1 MFCNFGWPQIPASEW
16 RFFDLNITMPSLFAV
31 LDSAQYSTAR
41 NTLMYKS
48 LLFCQTYLECCLT
61 AMIYRCKNVRVKQ
74 QRCYW
79 AIMGVFWFWRRLTGS
94 SLRAGLSRRKCRT
107 QDQSTTY
114 DLTNQGHAY
123 KFKFKFKFKFKYFIA
138 SYTKQ
143 SVHRGCCNKVSHAHT
158 QGNLTKHN
166 TKNPKKNLG

>member
-1 MFCNFGWPQIPASEW
+1 MFCNFGWPQIPASEKTNW
-16 RFFDLNITMPSLFAV
+16 RFFDLNITMPSLFAA

-79 AIMGVFWFWRRLTGS
+79 AIMGVFWFWRCLTGS

-123 KFKFKFKFKFKYFIA
+123 KRNSGVIKMQMAAGELRCEQNGADRY
-138 SYTKQ
+138 Y
-143 SVHRGCCNKVSHAHT
+143 HY
-158 QGNLTKHN
+158 LD
-166 TKNPKKNLG
+166 

>member
-1 MFCNFGWPQIPASEW
+1 MKAPAIVQEQMLCNFGWPQIPASEKTNW
-16 RFFDLNITMPSLFAV
+16 RFFDLNITMPSLFAA

-107 QDQSTTY
+107 FPGLWPHLS
-114 DLTNQGHAY
+114 
-123 KFKFKFKFKFKYFIA
+123 
-138 SYTKQ
+138 
-143 SVHRGCCNKVSHAHT
+143 
-158 QGNLTKHN
+158 NLRTFPGPGAQYSISR
-166 TKNPKKNLG
+166 TFPVFPVVWEPCR